1 MNDNLSRYL
10 ISNTILWKNLSVKS
24 LFVLFVLAVSIAF
37 CGQGETAAH
46 ENHASTTSTKL
57 KVTFDPPAEDMPK
70 TSMGGASRSTGQCIN
85 MDATESAIPFSALL
99 PANDEGL
106 TVAARPTVL
115 AYIPETSADRLFFSW
130 QDENNGD
137 HYQTVLPMNRTGI
150 VSLTLPED
158 APPLEINKNYQ
169 WALGIMCD
177 GRLQPDSPMVQ
188 GQVKRVAIAP
198 GLSDRLQNASSL
210 ERAVL
215 YGEAG
220 IWYETAAALEQ
231 LKKTQPQDLDVVAN
245 WQDLLTSVGLAE
257 IAEVSTNNL

>member
-1 MNDNLSRYL
+1 MNDNLSKYL
-10 ISNTILWKNLSVKS
+10 ISNTIVWENVSVKS

-37 CGQGETAAH
+37 CGQGETTAH
-46 ENHASTTSTKL
+46 ENHASTTPTRL
-57 KVTFDPPAEDMPK
+57 KVTFDPPAEDMPL
-70 TSMGGASRSTGQCIN
+70 SSVGGGTRSIGQCVN
-85 MDATESAIPFSALL
+85 MDATEFAVPFSAVL
-99 PANDEGL
+99 PTNDGGL
-106 TVAARPTVL
+106 TVAAHPTVL
-115 AYIPETSADRLFFSW
+115 AYLPETSANKLFFSW
-130 QDENNGD
+130 RDENDGD
-137 HYQTVLPMNRTGI
+137 HYQTILPIDRTGI

-158 APPLEINKNYQ
+158 APPLEIGKNYQ

-220 IWYETAAALEQ
+220 IWYETVATLAR
-231 LKKTQPQDLDVVAN
+231 LKKTQPQNWNVVAN

-257 IAEVSTNNL
+257 IAEVSTDDL